1 MISSSAPSSRGNNL
15 ISCQRVTNSCI
26 SSLVRRGQTCE
37 TQLLFC
43 SALRTVTFFLLTFKK
58 RLGAIFFGA
67 VPLIQLECQKLVL
80 SPLPTVTI
88 VEALKRSLSVASQG
102 LSRLA
107 QGLSSF
113 FHLYQYQ
120 RSRKTLASRSR
131 SRTPS
136 PPRSLGV
143 HTVGQFTRQW
153 PPLTFSGS
161 SPFQRKLR
169 RILSICLMSH
179 FCTGESVRW

>member
-1 MISSSAPSSRGNNL
+1 MKMNVFFDKVCHINNFFRLLLKNSSIA
-15 ISCQRVTNSCI
+15 
-26 SSLVRRGQTCE
+26 
-37 TQLLFC
+37 LLPDIPP
-43 SALRTVTFFLLTFKK
+43 KIHHE
-58 RLGAIFFGA
+58 GYIFGA

-120 RSRKTLASRSR
+120 RSRKALASRSR

-143 HTVGQFTRQW
+143 HTVGQFTRQ
-153 PPLTFSGS
+153 
-161 SPFQRKLR
+161 
-169 RILSICLMSH
+169 
-179 FCTGESVRW
+179 

>member
-26 SSLVRRGQTCE
+26 SSLVWRGQTCE

-88 VEALKRSLSVASQG
+88 VEALKRSLSMLSQG
-102 LSRLA
+102 MSSLA
-107 QGLSSF
+107 QGQTLVLSLEHSVDLVTF
-113 FHLYQYQ
+113 VLFAYVLWCSTQTETYQCVLCCLGIQDTLVHL
-120 RSRKTLASRSR
+120 KK
-131 SRTPS
+131 
-136 PPRSLGV
+136 GFV
-143 HTVGQFTRQW
+143 H
-153 PPLTFSGS
+153 LKKGS
-161 SPFQRKLR
+161 AF
-169 RILSICLMSH
+169 
-179 FCTGESVRW
+179 